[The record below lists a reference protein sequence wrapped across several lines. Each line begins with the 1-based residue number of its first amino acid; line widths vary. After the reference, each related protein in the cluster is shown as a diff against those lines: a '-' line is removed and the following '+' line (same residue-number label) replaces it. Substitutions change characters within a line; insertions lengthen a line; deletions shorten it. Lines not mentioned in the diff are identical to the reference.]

1 MLYWIS
7 VNYEITED
15 EDFETVKTRVI
26 SDFESYL
33 KFLNG
38 KSEESLKKVIKSFTF
53 SKLIGEKLCN
63 GEDLKNL
70 SKEIRHQIQDRNS

>member
-33 KFLNG
+33 KLLNG
-38 KSEESLKKVIKSFTF
+38 KFEESY
-53 SKLIGEKLCN
+53 
-63 GEDLKNL
+63 
-70 SKEIRHQIQDRNS
+70 

>member
-33 KFLNG
+33 KLLNG
-38 KSEESLKKVIKSFTF
+38 KFEESLKKVSR
-53 SKLIGEKLCN
+53 KLLSLLPLVNSLEKN
-63 GEDLKNL
+63 YVMVKT
-70 SKEIRHQIQDRNS
+70 

>member
-26 SDFESYL
+26 SDL
-33 KFLNG
+33 KA
-38 KSEESLKKVIKSFTF
+38 I
-53 SKLIGEKLCN
+53 
-63 GEDLKNL
+63 
-70 SKEIRHQIQDRNS
+70 

>member
-33 KFLNG
+33 KLLNG
-38 KSEESLKKVIKSFTF
+38 KFEESLKKVIKSFTF
-53 SKLIGEKLCN
+53 SKLIGKKLCN